1 MEIRASKRLA
11 SLTSYAFAAVDEKV
25 AQLKKQGIRPIDFGV
40 GDPTIPTPEFIR
52 RAVRKGLDA
61 RAASGYPSYVGAPEY
76 REAVA
81 GWMKRRFGVALDPA
95 AEICSSIGSK
105 EAIFHFPEAILDPG
119 DVVLC
124 PSPGY
129 PPWSRGTRF
138 AEGVPYFLPLTAASG
153 FVPDLSRIPASVLAK
168 ARILW
173 VNYPNNPTGAVAPE
187 GFYEEAY
194 RFCQKHGLILASDEA
209 YTELYFTERPSRSA
223 LEFGK
228 EGVLVFQSLSKRSAM
243 TGHRVGFVAGDR
255 RLIDLFKKVKTNID
269 SGTATFVQD
278 GAIAALAD
286 EAHVAQMR
294 AMYKAKRDILVGAL
308 VAAGLE
314 KCEPA
319 GTIYVWQKTPQGMT
333 SVEFAARLLDPK
345 IAIVTTPGGW
355 ISDPCEGGGADQNP
369 GEGYVRF
376 ALVPGEEEIQQAAE
390 RIRTLRF

>member
-1 MEIRASKRLA
+1 MEIRASKRLS

-25 AQLKKQGIRPIDFGV
+25 AELRKKGISPIDFGV
-40 GDPTIPTPEFIR
+40 GDPTIATPEFIR
-52 RAVRKGLDA
+52 RAVQKGVDA
-61 RAASGYPSYVGAPEY
+61 RAESGYPSYVGAPEY

-95 AEICSSIGSK
+95 TEVCSSIGSK

-138 AEGVPYFLPLTAASG
+138 AEGVPYFMPLDAKSG
-153 FVPDLSRIPASVLAK
+153 FVPDLARIPASVLQK

-173 VNYPNNPTGAVAPE
+173 VNYPNNPTGAVAPD

-194 RFCQKHGLILASDEA
+194 RFARKNGLILASDEA
-209 YTELYFTERPSRSA
+209 YSELYFTPKPSRSA
-223 LEFGK
+223 LEVAK
-228 EGVLVFQSLSKRSAM
+228 EGVIVFQSLSKRSAM
-243 TGHRVGFVAGDR
+243 TGHRIGWVCGDR
-255 RLIDLFKKVKTNID
+255 RLVELFKKFKTNID

-278 GAIAALAD
+278 GAIAALSD
-286 EAHVAQMR
+286 EAHVAGMR
-294 AMYKAKRDILVGAL
+294 DMYRQKRDAIVSAL

-319 GTIYVWQKTPQGMT
+319 GTIYVWQRVPKGMT
-333 SVEFAARLLDPK
+333 SVGFATRLLDPE
-345 IAIVTTPGGW
+345 IAIVTTPGAW
-355 ISDPCEGGGADQNP
+355 ISDPTEGGVNP

-376 ALVPGEEEIQQAAE
+376 ALVPGEAEIRLAAE
-390 RIRTLRF
+390 RIQGLRF